1 MSNQIA
7 GYKLGRSSGH
17 RKALYRNLVR
27 ALLLHER
34 IQTTLVKAKA
44 VKGLTEKIISMGKK
58 GDLKNRRDA
67 LALITDE
74 KVVRKVFDDI
84 ADLVAGHGDGL
95 ALAEARIGFDC
106 LLVITLQP
114 GHLEPHLSGPI
125 DE

>member
-84 ADLVAGHGDGL
+84 AERYNDRPGGYTRILKLGPRKGDG
-95 ALAEARIGFDC
+95 AGMAIIE
-106 LLVITLQP
+106 LVDNITK
-114 GHLEPHLSGPI
+114 
-125 DE
+125 